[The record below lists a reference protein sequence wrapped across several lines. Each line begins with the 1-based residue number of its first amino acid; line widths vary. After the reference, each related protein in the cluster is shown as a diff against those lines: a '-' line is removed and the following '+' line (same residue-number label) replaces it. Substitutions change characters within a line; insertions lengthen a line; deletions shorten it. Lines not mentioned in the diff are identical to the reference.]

1 MTAEDDLVGRRIV
14 AAELDNVPD
23 GFAILTFDDGTTL
36 EIRTSKVGQLLLS
49 SEKDDRRT
57 GG

>member
-1 MTAEDDLVGRRIV
+1 MIGPDDLVGRRIV

-23 GFAILTFDDGTTL
+23 GFAILTFDDGKTL

-49 SEKDDRRT
+49 SQDDDRRT
-57 GG
+57 CG

>member
-1 MTAEDDLVGRRIV
+1 MIGENDLVGRQIV

-23 GFAILTFDDGTTL
+23 GFAILTFDDDTTL

-49 SEKDDRRT
+49 SQGDDRRT
-57 GG
+57 SG